1 MGMDE
6 KMELL
11 NEIFEIN
18 LGPDDLDRELVTALE
33 WDSFHIMSFL
43 VMSEEQFDKKISI
56 EQLAEVRYIRDLL
69 QLLEKK

>member
-11 NEIFEIN
+11 NEIFETN